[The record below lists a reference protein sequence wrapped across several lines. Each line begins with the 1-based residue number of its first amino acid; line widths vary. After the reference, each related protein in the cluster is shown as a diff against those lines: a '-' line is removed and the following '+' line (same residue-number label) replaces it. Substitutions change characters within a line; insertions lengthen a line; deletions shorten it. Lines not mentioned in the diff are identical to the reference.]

1 MIMALKI
8 GYVAS
13 GILVVTLALLPL
25 HLVCLAFGLS
35 AWRRI
40 PRYWHRAVCFLLG
53 IRIRVH
59 GTPEPRRPLM
69 IAANHASWK
78 DILVLGAT
86 LDVTYVAKDEVRAWP
101 VFGWLARLQRT
112 IFIAREEKRKVG
124 VQANEIAQRLLG
136 GEIVV
141 LFPEGTTSDGNRLM
155 PVKSSLF
162 GAASAA
168 VPHVPER
175 EVHVQPVAIAYTG
188 VHGLPMGRYHR
199 PIAAWPGDIELLP
212 HLTGILREG
221 AIDVDV
227 SFGDSVTFTAIS
239 NRKQNALAIET
250 ALRRML
256 ARRLWGRAHD

>member
-86 LDVTYVAKDEVRAWP
+86 LDVT
-101 VFGWLARLQRT
+101 
-112 IFIAREEKRKVG
+112 
-124 VQANEIAQRLLG
+124 
-136 GEIVV
+136 
-141 LFPEGTTSDGNRLM
+141 
-155 PVKSSLF
+155 
-162 GAASAA
+162 
-168 VPHVPER
+168 
-175 EVHVQPVAIAYTG
+175 
-188 VHGLPMGRYHR
+188 
-199 PIAAWPGDIELLP
+199 
-212 HLTGILREG
+212 
-221 AIDVDV
+221 
-227 SFGDSVTFTAIS
+227 
-239 NRKQNALAIET
+239 
-250 ALRRML
+250 
-256 ARRLWGRAHD
+256 